1 LEDRV
6 SKFCPNGHQLE
17 DSWDICPYCQKTI
30 YVGASPT
37 IAKTRIETEAG
48 SASIGGQ
55 SIGGGRK
62 TVLLSGKPKAPVVGW
77 LVVMNG
83 EQKGEDFRVREGQN
97 ILGTSPDADIVVKD
111 DTVTDRHASIR
122 CKDGKCI
129 ISDLDSNNGTYLN
142 DGKEAI
148 AREDLKD
155 NDVIRIGEVTLKFKC
170 L

>member
-1 LEDRV
+1 M

-17 DSWDICPYCQKTI
+17 DSWEICPYCQNTAYAVAPAAI
-30 YVGASPT
+30 P
-37 IAKTRIETEAG
+37 KTRIETEAG
-48 SASIGGQ
+48 SANVGGQ

-62 TVLLSGKPKAPVVGW
+62 TVLLSGKRKAPLVGW
-77 LVVMNG
+77 LVAMSG

-129 ISDLDSNNGTYLN
+129 LSDLDSTNGTYLN

-155 NDVIRIGEVTLKFKC
+155 NDIIRIGEVTFKFKC